1 MTEEEYQALHNRYL
15 EEVESSIVTQKDL
28 DFPEERGNF
37 EQNIFN
43 VVEWLALQVTYYV
56 EKKLQNPKLAFDF
69 SMLMGYIATRILE
82 ILLYDGKETLNREPL
97 NENFS
102 YLDALEVV
110 KFNLDKRIE
119 EMKKLKESSNG

>member
-1 MTEEEYQALHNRYL
+1 MTEEEYQALYNRFSEAAEAY
-15 EEVESSIVTQKDL
+15 VVTQKDL

-43 VVEWLALQVTYYV
+43 VVEWLALQVTYYI

-69 SMLMGYIATRILE
+69 SMLIGYVAIRISE
-82 ILLYDGKETLNREPL
+82 ILLHDGRETLSREPL
-97 NENFS
+97 NDNFS
-102 YLDALEVV
+102 YLNSLEAV

-119 EMKKLKESSNG
+119 EIKNWIN